1 VRLPVEPAKS
11 IGAAS
16 SALGPRVAGAV
27 PSFQIIRRT
36 SMPLT
41 KLMVAA
47 AASVLMLQAHAQA
60 SSTSPPPPPGAQVS
74 KVEAP
79 PKPVQA
85 KCRNVPLQRS
95 DAKATREEVVAELQ
109 RARRE
114 GELDWYISGNPP
126 AVQRRPC
133 LPVESGVGS

>member
-1 VRLPVEPAKS
+1 MQVK
-11 IGAAS
+11 
-16 SALGPRVAGAV
+16 
-27 PSFQIIRRT
+27 T
-36 SMPLT
+36 
-41 KLMVAA
+41 LMAA
-47 AASVLMLQAHAQA
+47 AAATLALLTQAQA
-60 SSTSPPPPPGAQVS
+60 QTSGASSNAPAAQD
-74 KVEAP
+74 KKADA
-79 PKPVQA
+79 PKPTQA

-133 LPVESGVGS
+133 LPAETGVGG